1 MLWPTVVI
9 LAFLALGCG
18 LIEAVLG
25 WFTPKH
31 AVPPPTPPTPP
42 AAPIAERGNE
52 QQRALLYLRVAI
64 AWHSYLRAVRTL
76 LYPEEGPPNESRD
89 LASVLQ
95 ARAQLQAIGSPPVR
109 ELHDQALDSAVALID
124 LLRSQTMSPPLDRAN
139 VETNR
144 MVLRAAFNAIS
155 ERIAALE
162 LQMVRE
168 LSHQAQT
175 RENVEITGRRVSPR
189 GLALPTGQRRG
200 EPRVSSPR

>member
-1 MLWPTVVI
+1 MFWPTVVI
-9 LAFLALGCG
+9 LSFLALGCG

-31 AVPPPTPPTPP
+31 AAPPPPV
-42 AAPIAERGNE
+42 PIAERAND
-52 QQRALLYLRVAI
+52 QQRALLYLRVAV

-109 ELHDQALDSAVALID
+109 ELHDQALDRAVALID
-124 LLRSQTMSPPLDRAN
+124 LLRSQTMSPALDRAN

-144 MVLRAAFNAIS
+144 VVLRAAFNAIS

-162 LQMVRE
+162 LQMVRDM
-168 LSHQAQT
+168 SHQAQA
-175 RENVEITGRRVSPR
+175 RENVEITGRRVPPR
-189 GLALPTGQRRG
+189 GSALPTGQGRG

>member
-1 MLWPTVVI
+1 MFWPTVVI

-31 AVPPPTPPTPP
+31 AVPPPPVL
-42 AAPIAERGNE
+42 IDERANE

-76 LYPEEGPPNESRD
+76 LYPEEGPANESRD
-89 LASVLQ
+89 LTSVLQ

-109 ELHDQALDSAVALID
+109 DLHDQALDTAVALID
-124 LLRSQTMSPPLDRAN
+124 LLRSQGMSPPLDRASAD
-139 VETNR
+139 TNR
-144 MVLRAAFNAIS
+144 TLLRAAFNAIS
-155 ERIAALE
+155 DRIAALE

-168 LSHQAQT
+168 VSHQAQT
-175 RENVEITGRRVSPR
+175 RENVEITGRRVPPQGS
-189 GLALPTGQRRG
+189 ALPTGQRRG
-200 EPRVSSPR
+200 ERRATEP

>member
-1 MLWPTVVI
+1 MFWPTVVI
-9 LAFLALGCG
+9 LSFLALGCG

-31 AVPPPTPPTPP
+31 AVPPPHV
-42 AAPIAERGNE
+42 PIAERAND

-95 ARAQLQAIGSPPVR
+95 ARAQLQLIGSPPVR
-109 ELHDQALDSAVALID
+109 ELHDRALDSAVALID
-124 LLRSQTMSPPLDRAN
+124 LLRSQTTSPPLDGALL
-139 VETNR
+139 ETNR

-155 ERIAALE
+155 ERIATLE

-168 LSHQAQT
+168 VNDQAQT
-175 RENVEITGRRVSPR
+175 QESIEITGRRVPPR
-189 GLALPTGQRRG
+189 GSALPTGHRRDDSRA
-200 EPRVSSPR
+200 PSRR